1 MTFSQVFIAALAANG
16 TLFMFIAGIWRIG
29 RNERDWRAYAMVF
42 GAAIFMFV
50 SAIAASGY

>member
-42 GAAIFMFV
+42 GAAIFGV
-50 SAIAASGY
+50 LGAIAASGY